1 MSGGMNQANKSI
13 LESNI
18 SSMSGLNNINAFN
31 QVQKT
36 NGNTI
41 NNTSEILS
49 FSGQNTINNNKIKS
63 SLINND

>member
-1 MSGGMNQANKSI
+1 LYTSIGAYNNNMSGGMNQANKSI

-49 FSGQNTINNNKIKS
+49 FSG
-63 SLINND
+63 

>member
-49 FSGQNTINNNKIKS
+49 FSGQNTSNNNKIKS
-63 SLINND
+63 NLINND

>member
-1 MSGGMNQANKSI
+1 
-13 LESNI
+13 
-18 SSMSGLNNINAFN
+18 MSGLNNINAFN

-49 FSGQNTINNNKIKS
+49 FSGQNTSNNNKIKS
-63 SLINND
+63 NLINND